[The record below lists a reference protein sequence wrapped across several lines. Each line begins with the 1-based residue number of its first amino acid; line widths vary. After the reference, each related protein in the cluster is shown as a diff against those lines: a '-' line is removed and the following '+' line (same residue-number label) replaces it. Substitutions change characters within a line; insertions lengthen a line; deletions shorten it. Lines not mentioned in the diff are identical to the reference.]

1 MIHIFNRKRLLL
13 DTDPQELARV
23 KACLDKAE
31 ISYEVKTTMSDNVLS
46 RNVNAAASMRYVT
59 AYRAAQNQVYLY
71 QVFVRRKDFAAAKK
85 LVTHGS

>member
-59 AYRAAQNQVYLY
+59 AYSAAQNQVYLY